1 MSGIFVGVDGS
12 RHSGA
17 ALDWALREAGIRH
30 EPLTV
35 IAVQVVPTSGWGG
48 SVRYPEDQASR
59 ADAQKAVQETVGK
72 AAAQLGDAAPRS
84 ITVQA
89 ILGQPAEQPHR
100 NSEGCRPARGR
111 FPGHRWLH
119 PAAPGLGQYPGVPA
133 RPLPR
138 RHRSERPPRLTV
150 AWGSRRAGP
159 RHRGPARYDFD
170 APVLETSGRAAGE
183 RR

>member
-1 MSGIFVGVDGS
+1 MSGILVGVDGS

-59 ADAQKAVQETVGK
+59 ADAQKAVQETVDK

-89 ILGQPAEQPHR
+89 ILGQPAEQLI
-100 NSEGCRPARGR
+100 ETAKDAD
-111 FPGHRWLH
+111 L
-119 PAAPGLGQYPGVPA
+119 LV
-133 RPLPR
+133 
-138 RHRSERPPRLTV
+138 V
-150 AWGSRRAGP
+150 GSRGTGGFTRLLLGSVSTQVSQHAHCPVVIVPSDRRA
-159 RHRGPARYDFD
+159 
-170 APVLETSGRAAGE
+170 
-183 RR
+183 